1 MIAQIR
7 PENATDQA
15 IIWDSSNPSIVLVAQ
30 GKVTAQSVGE
40 AIVSASAGGEV
51 ATCKVTVEQ
60 KQSVSTSAH
69 AETLSDS
76 ESLQIP
82 DYPFH
87 IKKGLCMSLY
97 ADITTFDAI
106 CFGKGY
112 MEYRGDW
119 LKIDAQNITLQHS
132 ESGIRDVET
141 IAHGLSIS
149 SFVKVVMKQDNDG
162 VLHVILQSMSGTF
175 QHAFAGFGYEAN
187 FAAFVRSSGSFLSN
201 VVLSATNVDFN
212 CPIWACGDS
221 YFGVTPGRWP
231 YYIKQYGY
239 FNFLINGLAGQ
250 GSWGAYDDLVRMLK
264 FGKPE
269 YLVWCLGMNDNDSS
283 VFISYFEK
291 VRTLCE
297 QKGITLIAA
306 TVPTVPSRI
315 ESKEAISAYVRNCG
329 LRYIDFYKAV
339 GTNDSGEWHSGFLD
353 SDGIHP
359 TALGA
364 QALALQ
370 VIIDFPEIMQY

>member
-1 MIAQIR
+1 
-7 PENATDQA
+7 
-15 IIWDSSNPSIVLVAQ
+15 
-30 GKVTAQSVGE
+30 
-40 AIVSASAGGEV
+40 
-51 ATCKVTVEQ
+51 
-60 KQSVSTSAH
+60 
-69 AETLSDS
+69 
-76 ESLQIP
+76 
-82 DYPFH
+82 
-87 IKKGLCMSLY
+87 
-97 ADITTFDAI
+97 
-106 CFGKGY
+106 
-112 MEYRGDW
+112 
-119 LKIDAQNITLQHS
+119 
-132 ESGIRDVET
+132 
-141 IAHGLSIS
+141 
-149 SFVKVVMKQDNDG
+149 
-162 VLHVILQSMSGTF
+162 
-175 QHAFAGFGYEAN
+175 
-187 FAAFVRSSGSFLSN
+187 
-201 VVLSATNVDFN
+201 
-212 CPIWACGDS
+212 
-221 YFGVTPGRWP
+221 
-231 YYIKQYGY
+231 
-239 FNFLINGLAGQ
+239 
-250 GSWGAYDDLVRMLK
+250 MLK